1 MASGWAR
8 DGAIQDQIDA
18 SVNDAVQYVR
28 SNLVSGAG
36 ASAEVCDECGEQI
49 PQARRLA
56 LPGVKY
62 CVTCQAELEGE
73 QALAKSFNRR
83 GSKDSQLR

>member
-18 SVNDAVQYVR
+18 SVNDAVQYAR
-28 SNLVSGAG
+28 SNLISG
-36 ASAEVCDECGEQI
+36 ASAELCDECDEKI

-56 LPGVKY
+56 LPGVRY
-62 CVTCQAELEGE
+62 CVQCQTAIEGND
-73 QALAKSFNRR
+73 ASAKSFNRR

>member
-8 DGAIQDQIDA
+8 DSAIQDQIDA
-18 SVNDAVQYVR
+18 SVNDAVQYAR
-28 SNLVSGAG
+28 SNLISG
-36 ASAEVCDECGEQI
+36 ASAELCDECDEKI

-56 LPGVKY
+56 LPGVRY
-62 CVTCQAELEGE
+62 CVACQAAIEGNGVS
-73 QALAKSFNRR
+73 AKSFNRR

>member
-8 DGAIQDQIDA
+8 DGAIQEQIDA
-18 SVNDAVQYVR
+18 SVGDAVQYAR
-28 SNLVSGAG
+28 SNLISG
-36 ASAEVCDECGEQI
+36 ASAELCDECDEKI

-56 LPGVKY
+56 LPGVRY
-62 CVTCQAELEGE
+62 CVACKTTIEGE
-73 QALAKSFNRR
+73 GSRSKAFNRR

>member
-18 SVNDAVQYVR
+18 SVNDAVQYAR
-28 SNLVSGAG
+28 SNLVSG

-73 QALAKSFNRR
+73 QALTKSFNRR

>member
-18 SVNDAVQYVR
+18 SVNDAVQYAR
-28 SNLVSGAG
+28 QNLISG
-36 ASAEVCDECGEQI
+36 ASAEFCDECDCEI

-56 LPGVKY
+56 LPGVRH
-62 CVTCQAELEGE
+62 CVACQSELEDKGKGV
-73 QALAKSFNRR
+73 AGVNRR
-83 GSKDSQLR
+83 ASKDSQLR

>member
-18 SVNDAVQYVR
+18 SVGDAVQYAR
-28 SNLVSGAG
+28 SNLISG
-36 ASAEVCDECGEQI
+36 ASAELCDECDEKI

-56 LPGVKY
+56 LPGVRY
-62 CVTCQAELEGE
+62 CIACQTTIEGE
-73 QALAKSFNRR
+73 GARSKAFNRR

>member
-18 SVNDAVQYVR
+18 SVNDAVQYVACQAAIEG
-28 SNLVSGAG
+28 NG
-36 ASAEVCDECGEQI
+36 AS
-49 PQARRLA
+49 
-56 LPGVKY
+56 
-62 CVTCQAELEGE
+62 
-73 QALAKSFNRR
+73 AKSFNRR

>member
-1 MASGWAR
+1 MAGGWAR

-18 SVNDAVQYVR
+18 SVNDAVQYAR
-28 SNLVSGAG
+28 GNLVSGA
-36 ASAEVCDECGEQI
+36 SAELCEECDEEI

-56 LPGVKY
+56 LPGVQY
-62 CVTCQAELEGE
+62 CVTCQAKIEGE
-73 QALAKSFNRR
+73 QADTKSFNRR

>member
-18 SVNDAVQYVR
+18 SVNDAVQYAR
-28 SNLVSGAG
+28 SNLVSGA
-36 ASAEVCDECGEQI
+36 SAELCEECDEPI
-49 PQARRLA
+49 LQARRLA

-62 CVTCQAELEGE
+62 CVSCQAELEGKGT
-73 QALAKSFNRR
+73 LSKGFNRR

>member
-18 SVNDAVQYVR
+18 SVNDAVQYAR
-28 SNLVSGAG
+28 SNLISG
-36 ASAEVCDECGEQI
+36 ASAELCDECDEKI

-56 LPGVKY
+56 LPGVRY
-62 CVTCQAELEGE
+62 CVACQAAIEDNG
-73 QALAKSFNRR
+73 ASAKSFNRR

>member
-18 SVNDAVQYVR
+18 SVNDAVQYAR
-28 SNLVSGAG
+28 SNLISG
-36 ASAEVCDECGEQI
+36 ASAELCDECDEKI

-56 LPGVKY
+56 LPGVRY
-62 CVTCQAELEGE
+62 CVACQAAIEGNG
-73 QALAKSFNRR
+73 ASAKSFNRH

>member
-8 DGAIQDQIDA
+8 DGAIQEQIDA
-18 SVNDAVQYVR
+18 SVNDAVQYARV
-28 SNLVSGAG
+28 NLVSGT
-36 ASAEVCDECGEQI
+36 SAELCEECDEEI

-56 LPGVKY
+56 LSSVRY
-62 CVTCQAELEGE
+62 CVTCQSKIEGE
-73 QALAKSFNRR
+73 QALGKAFNRR

>member
-8 DGAIQDQIDA
+8 DGAIQKQIDA
-18 SVNDAVQYVR
+18 SVNDAVQYAR
-28 SNLVSGAG
+28 SNLVSGA
-36 ASAEVCDECGEQI
+36 SAELCEECDEPI

-56 LPGVKY
+56 VPGVKY
-62 CVTCQAELEGE
+62 CLSCQADLEGKGG
-73 QALAKSFNRR
+73 LSKGLNRR